1 MRANVDIEKL
11 RQDMLNDCYGAFY
24 GGGYGGA
31 LFSSFEIEREGGQE
45 LVDQAERMGYN
56 LLDYIIEEPIRYF

>member
-1 MRANVDIEKL
+1 MRANVDIERL

-24 GGGYGGA
+24 GGGYGAA

>member
-1 MRANVDIEKL
+1 MRANVDIERL

>member
-1 MRANVDIEKL
+1 MRANVDIERL

-45 LVDQAERMGYN
+45 LIDQAERMGYN